1 MRAWRYRIGSAVICS
16 GLLVVPMGAASSSD
30 EPQQSGTTPMAV
42 APVSP
47 PGQLPPPPRSG
58 TKVPSEAP
66 PPHAQTR
73 VSWDGMGMR
82 GFSVALVI
90 GDLTGAST
98 ADNLPAG
105 AKKALSDMRDFLPYK
120 SYRLLDTHWILC
132 CSSHQASVAGR
143 LHGSEEDEYS
153 FQIYARPTS
162 ESAELAITFSL
173 RESGSTADQA
183 VTNVVTAERARRN
196 SELAREY
203 QELEQRYAEGRAKHG
218 ESHPDQLKLRAELE
232 AARRKFQEIERG
244 SMSRTTT
251 RSTRPV
257 LDSTFNMKVGE
268 TVVIGTSR
276 LKGDKA
282 LIALLTAAS
291 RTSTAPR

>member
-1 MRAWRYRIGSAVICS
+1 
-16 GLLVVPMGAASSSD
+16 
-30 EPQQSGTTPMAV
+30 
-42 APVSP
+42 
-47 PGQLPPPPRSG
+47 
-58 TKVPSEAP
+58 
-66 PPHAQTR
+66 
-73 VSWDGMGMR
+73 MGMR

-132 CSSHQASVAGR
+132 CSSSQASVAGR
-143 LHGSEEDEYS
+143 LRGSEEDEYA
-153 FQIYARPTS
+153 FQIYARPNS
-162 ESAELAITFSL
+162 ESDELAITFSL
-173 RESGSTADQA
+173 RDVGGSVAGQA
-183 VTNVVTAERARRN
+183 ATNVVSAGRAQM
-196 SELAREY
+196 LAREQ
-203 QELEQRYAEGRAKHG
+203 QELERRHAEARAKG
-218 ESHPDQLKLRAELE
+218 DTHPDQVKLRAELE
-232 AARRKFQEIERG
+232 DLHRKAQELERG
-244 SMSRTTT
+244 VVSRTTS

>member
-1 MRAWRYRIGSAVICS
+1 MGVARA
-16 GLLVVPMGAASSSD
+16 
-30 EPQQSGTTPMAV
+30 
-42 APVSP
+42 
-47 PGQLPPPPRSG
+47 
-58 TKVPSEAP
+58 
-66 PPHAQTR
+66 
-73 VSWDGMGMR
+73 SWDGMGMR

-132 CSSHQASVAGR
+132 CSSSQASVAGR
-143 LHGSEEDEYS
+143 LRGSEEDEYS
-153 FQIYARPTS
+153 FQIHARPAN
-162 ESAELAITFSL
+162 ESTELAITFSL
-173 RESGSTADQA
+173 REVGGSAADQA
-183 VTNVVTAERARRN
+183 YAEVLSGDRARRV
-196 SELAREY
+196 SEQQILTSV
-203 QELEQRYAEGRAKHG
+203 LEQRYAESRAKLN
-218 ESHPDQLKLRAELE
+218 ENHPDVAKLRAQLE
-232 AARRKFQEIERG
+232 DARRMVQEIERG
-244 SMSRTTT
+244 TTSRTTT